1 MVTPAPG
8 PAGDEPGD
16 EALPTTWDR
25 WQRFIADPPPT
36 RPGPEDPP
44 RSKEQRLAYH
54 SRFVTV
60 RAPAIV
66 KTSLE
71 VRTLMA
77 VGRYQQATARPGLIL
92 TGPPTTGK
100 TTALLEVGR
109 TCHLAEAARTGPVPG
124 QVPVVY
130 LLVPPGASAKTL
142 AAEFAHCL
150 GIPISTRM
158 TQAQITTAVCH
169 TYNQA
174 GVRLVLID
182 EIHRLTPRTT
192 TGAAAADFL
201 KDLTEKIRATFVY
214 AGIDVTDTQLFT
226 GTAGAQLAGRS
237 QLIDCDPLPATAG
250 TTRPFRDLVT
260 AMENA
265 LDLTH
270 HKPGTLHRL
279 APYLHQRTAG
289 RIGSLSR
296 LIRRAAITA
305 ILDTTEKITKPALD
319 AITLDHLA
327 EQHHRPR
334 TKPTPR
340 RR

>member
-1 MVTPAPG
+1 MVTTTND
-8 PAGDEPGD
+8 PAGTEPGD

-36 RPGPEDPP
+36 RPRPDAPP
-44 RSKEQRLAYH
+44 RSAEQRVAYH

-60 RAPAIV
+60 RTPAIV

-100 TTALLEVGR
+100 TTTLLEVGR
-109 TCHLAEAARTGPVPG
+109 TCHLAEQTRTGPIAG
-124 QVPVVY
+124 QVPVAY
-130 LLVPPGASAKTL
+130 LLVPPGASAKAL

-150 GIPISTRM
+150 GIPVSTRM

-192 TGAAAADFL
+192 NGAAAADFL
-201 KDLTEKIRATFVY
+201 KDLTEKIHATFVY
-214 AGIDVTDTQLFT
+214 AGIDVTNTQLFT

-237 QLIDCDPLPATAG
+237 SLIDCDPLPATQGA
-250 TTRPFRDLVT
+250 TQPFRDLVT

-270 HKPGTLHRL
+270 HKPGTLLRL
-279 APYLHQRTAG
+279 TPYLHQRTAG

-305 ILDTTEKITKPALD
+305 ILDTTEKITKAALD

-327 EQHHRPR
+327 EEHYRPR
-334 TKPTPR
+334 KPAPR
-340 RR
+340 R